1 MLLWAYFFR
10 DQAVHSSVVFFENQK
25 AEKSR
30 LFGAETKNKKNN
42 FCLQTISRFILHS
55 ASGLLNFTQLLD
67 NSVFHFCKR
76 NMNKT
81 SSGLRALKVFLFSAV
96 AVPPLW
102 GHQNNCLSF
111 FNPYFPNLH
120 YNPVSSVSEIACEI
134 QKSTLA

>member
-10 DQAVHSSVVFFENQK
+10 EQAVHSSVVFFENQK

-30 LFGAETKNKKNN
+30 LFGAETKNKKYN
-42 FCLQTISRFILHS
+42 FCLQTISRFILYS
-55 ASGLLNFTQLLD
+55 ESGLLNFTQLLD

-81 SSGLRALKVFLFSAV
+81 SSRLRFKHVFVFSCSCTASVGSSEQLFII
-96 AVPPLW
+96 
-102 GHQNNCLSF
+102 F
-111 FNPYFPNLH
+111 YPYFPNLH
-120 YNPVSSVSEIACEI
+120 YNPVSSVSEITCEM